1 VRIAR
6 RIVFYVICISTIQ
19 YNTIQYKV
27 SRMSNS
33 QLLAKMAELKTITA
47 DYNSIMG
54 TYTPAVDI
62 TASGGSG
69 NTPVGTNTRYTFND
83 AGINAMSSTAT
94 PLVVR
99 PGEDYKDYWKYV
111 GKVVPA
117 AGEGSNKYTNSQKC
131 WNMAANDPRL
141 FKAVVYTGV
150 AGTNIGRPEW
160 DNHCYGLMWDA
171 AGTDVSYNTASTGY
185 VTMVGRTSGG
195 GTNGIYTKM
204 NIKNATSSVETD
216 NITKASRLY
225 DLQLRVNSLV
235 EEIAL
240 LSSGGINTE
249 LNALVGSATDSNTLI
264 EKINQYM
271 NTSVGDITRDYD
283 LTTKRK
289 EMNNVY
295 SEINEQR
302 TLRARKYR
310 FVFYII
316 LAISMII
323 GYASY
328 TSKMPIIEQ
337 IYTLKDYI
345 PFGWWTNWWIITIV
359 VIVFILSSF
368 GWDMKGNILMVIR
381 YISDPEFWTGQ
392 LWWVGVTFLLLVVI
406 FFYASFKS
414 FFVEFDAGMKG
425 IQEGLDG
432 DE

>member
-1 VRIAR
+1 LKSLTAK
-6 RIVFYVICISTIQ
+6 
-19 YNTIQYKV
+19 YKD
-27 SRMSNS
+27 
-33 QLLAKMAELKTITA
+33 IT
-47 DYNSIMG
+47 G
-54 TYTPAVDI
+54 KYTPATDA
-62 TASGGSG
+62 TAAGGSSNG
-69 NTPVGTNTRYTFND
+69 INTRYTFND

-111 GKVVPA
+111 GKVVVPA
-117 AGEGSNKYTNSQKC
+117 DGGTKYTNSQKC

-141 FKAVVYTGV
+141 FKAVVYTGNSTLSSNP
-150 AGTNIGRPEW
+150 GQSEW

-171 AGTDVSYNTASTGY
+171 AGADVSYNTSSTGY

-195 GTNGIYTKM
+195 GTNDIYTKLGITGGNGPTA
-204 NIKNATSSVETD
+204 NIAA
-216 NITKASRLY
+216 ASKLY

-235 EEIAL
+235 QEIAAV
-240 LSSGGINTE
+240 SDSGINQE
-249 LNALVGSATDSNTLI
+249 LNKLIGSSTDANNLI

-271 NTSVGDITRDYD
+271 NTNVADISGNYN
-283 LTTKRK
+283 LTDKRK

-310 FVFYII
+310 FVFYIVI
-316 LAISMII
+316 AISIII

-328 TSKMPIIEQ
+328 TSKLPLIDQ
-337 IYTLKDYI
+337 IDALKNYV
-345 PFGWWTNWWIITIV
+345 PLGWWTNWWIITIV
-359 VIVFILSSF
+359 VLVFIISSF

-381 YISDPEFWTGQ
+381 YLSDPEFWTGQ
-392 LWWVGVTFLLLVVI
+392 LWWVGITFFLLLII

-414 FFVEFDAGMKG
+414 FFVEVDAGMKG

-432 DE
+432 E